1 MRRAWRA
8 AGAANRA
15 GLLVAVLA
23 ATGCAASLP
32 GAPEPRDGDAR
43 LLAQDAVLVRGW
55 IGGQTAGLEPV
66 TPLRAAAANAGN
78 PDGPFRLRGFDDRG
92 AVLFDMRFD
101 ETSLAGTA
109 GRAERHFALAVPL
122 AAGGAESL
130 AAVVFDAGEGRTV
143 NQQARWPRTAL
154 RDDLTGG
161 QGVQLAILSPT
172 RVAVTWDAGRFALL
186 QLRDPA
192 TGSVL
197 ALDSDGEVTVTVT
210 GGELEIALSDGVR
223 SAAALFRT
231 AENP

>member
-8 AGAANRA
+8 AQAASRA
-15 GLLVAVLA
+15 GLLVVVLA

-32 GAPEPRDGDAR
+32 GAPESRSGDTR

-55 IGGQTAGLEPV
+55 IGAQTAGLEPV
-66 TPLRAAAANAGN
+66 TPLRAAAGNAAN
-78 PDGPFRLRGFDDRG
+78 PDAPFRLRGFDDRG
-92 AVLFDMRFD
+92 AVVFDIGFD
-101 ETSLAGTA
+101 ETSLAGMA
-109 GRAERHFALAVPL
+109 GRPEHHFALAVPL
-122 AAGGAESL
+122 GAGGAESL
-130 AAVVFDAGEGRTV
+130 AAVVFDAGEGRAV
-143 NQQARWPRTAL
+143 EQQARWPRAEL
-154 RDDLTGG
+154 SDALTGG

-197 ALDSDGEVTVTVT
+197 ALDRDGEVTVTVT

-223 SAAALFRT
+223 SAAALFST